1 MTVPH
6 RPSSAATPAVRLE
19 DLPFAPAPVEEL
31 LRVFGKAVRARQLY
45 LPNNPV
51 YRSALDSVRAAFAP
65 IWRETD
71 DLALTFTET
80 DVRWFGHVALSE
92 PTKAADSLPWTF
104 FKDGVRELRVARG
117 FEDQELVKLLDIL
130 QRVRKAAP
138 EEDDLL
144 TMLWEA
150 DFANLRYRYVDL
162 GTESVAPLDGVA
174 ADVQPAAPGEVAQA
188 VREVSEASRSGVV
201 NMQDFDATLHFL
213 DESELGYLR
222 REIEREYASDLRQN
236 VLAILLDIF
245 ESQEAPH
252 VREEITEIIETMM
265 LLMLASGE
273 LRGVAFL
280 LSEVQAAVTRGA
292 NVTAQQRERLGELPD
307 RLSAPEPLGQLLQS
321 LDESADLPPQA
332 ALSAMITELR
342 PAALETLFGWIGRLR
357 NPAVRTLVEGAAE
370 RLAAG
375 NLQELARLVQANEST
390 VALEAMRRCGAMKTT
405 AAVPAIARVLADGAT
420 PMRQA
425 AVHALTAIGTPG
437 AMQAL
442 ERTIDD
448 ADRDVRMAAVR
459 TLGASKHRGV
469 FARLEQ
475 AVKGRKLRDADL
487 TEKMA
492 FFEAYGAMCGDGG
505 IAYLDSLLNGKGM
518 FGKRQDPELRAC
530 AAMALGRI
538 DGKKA
543 HAALQQSA
551 GEKDIVVRNAVSRA
565 MRGGGE

>member
-1 MTVPH
+1 
-6 RPSSAATPAVRLE
+6 
-19 DLPFAPAPVEEL
+19 L
-31 LRVFGKAVRARQLY
+31 LGKAVRARQLY

-51 YRSALDSVRAAFAP
+51 YQGAVDALRTAFAP
-65 IWRETD
+65 IWHETD
-71 DLALTFTET
+71 EVALTFADTEI
-80 DVRWFGHVALSE
+80 RWLGHVAMSE

-104 FKDGVRELRVARG
+104 FKDGVRELRFAKG
-117 FEDQELVKLLDIL
+117 FEDQELAKFLDIL
-130 QRVRKAAP
+130 QRVRKASP

-162 GTESVAPLDGVA
+162 GTETVAPLDGA
-174 ADVQPAAPGEVAQA
+174 PSDMQPPASGVVAQA
-188 VREVSEASRSGVV
+188 MREAPESSRQGVV
-201 NMQDFDATLHFL
+201 NMQDFDATLYFL
-213 DESELGYLR
+213 DESELDHLR
-222 REIEREYASDLRQN
+222 REIEREYQGDLRQN

-245 ESQEAPH
+245 EAQAAQG
-252 VREEITEIIETMM
+252 VREEVTEIIETMM

-273 LRGVAFL
+273 LNGVAYL
-280 LSEVQAAVTRGA
+280 LSEVQEAATRAA
-292 NVTAQQRERLGELPD
+292 NVTAQQRARLGELPD

-332 ALSAMITELR
+332 ALSAMIAELR
-342 PAALETLFGWIGRLR
+342 PAALETILSWLGRLH
-357 NPAVRTLVEGAAE
+357 NPTVRALVESAAE
-370 RLAAG
+370 RLASG
-375 NLQELARLVQANEST
+375 NLQELARLVQAKEPT

-420 PMRQA
+420 PLRHE
-425 AVHALTAIGTPG
+425 AVQTLAVIGTPG

-442 ERTIDD
+442 ERAIDD
-448 ADRDVRMAAVR
+448 ADRDVRVSAVR
-459 TLGASKHRGV
+459 TLGASKYRGV

-475 AVKGRKLRDADL
+475 AVQGRKLREADL

-505 IAYLDSLLNGKGM
+505 IEFLDGLLNGKGI
-518 FGKRQDPELRAC
+518 FGKREDPELRAC
-530 AAMALGRI
+530 AAMALGRV
-538 DGKKA
+538 GTKKA
-543 HAALQQSA
+543 HEALQRST